1 MSELFNNLWQN
12 QKPLMLAGI
21 GFLVATIILAV
32 LMQFDSTQ
40 VLGIN
45 RWIKPIKF
53 ASSSAIFL
61 LTVAVYLYYLQ
72 GFEKSKSIIA
82 WGTLVIMIAEVFLI
96 IMQAARGTTSHFNI
110 AKPFDAMVFATM
122 GLMIL
127 TNTLLVVYLTFLY
140 FRADFELPN
149 AIVWGMRLGLI
160 VFLIG
165 SIQGGYMSSQIGHA
179 VGIADGGAGL
189 PFVNWSTT
197 SGDLR
202 VAHFLGLHALQI
214 IPLFAV
220 ALVYFQS
227 RISIIKP
234 TIFTVIFALFYF
246 SFFTFLFLQALSG
259 NPLIPQTILSR
270 NHLR

>member
-53 ASSSAIFL
+53 ASSAAIFL

-197 SGDLR
+197 GGDLR

-234 TIFTVIFALFYF
+234 TIFTAIFALFYF

-270 NHLR
+270 NHLQ